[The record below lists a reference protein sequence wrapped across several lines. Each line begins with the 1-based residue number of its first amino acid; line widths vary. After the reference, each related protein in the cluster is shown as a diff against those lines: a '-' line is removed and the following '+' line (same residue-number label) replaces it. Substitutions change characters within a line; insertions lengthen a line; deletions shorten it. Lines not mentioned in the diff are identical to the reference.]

1 MIMKVSILGAG
12 AIGSLVA
19 GYLTYKGMDVT
30 LIGRDE
36 DVIVIRKN
44 GLSIEGVR
52 GSINVPVKVMREL
65 DTDNDVVII
74 AVKTQDITQILSAEY
89 IQAIGNALV
98 IGVQNGI
105 RANEILTKLIPK
117 DNISSSIVMFGST
130 YIDRGWVL
138 HNFEGDWILGKAF
151 GKNNGAVDT
160 AAKYLGCAFEV
171 STSDRITGMKWLK
184 LFLNL
189 NNSLPALTGKSMQE
203 TFADLDISRLSID
216 LLREAMA
223 VVDKVNIELASLPD
237 FPVER
242 LRSLVNLP
250 SGKSAE
256 IFSQTMT
263 GLSKEPLYGSLLQSI
278 KRGKR
283 SEIDYFNGE
292 IVVLGETMGMD
303 APLNRSVVNMVHEV
317 ETIGRFLEKDE
328 ILNRIGR

>member
-1 MIMKVSILGAG
+1 MKVSIVGAG

-19 GYLTYKGMDVT
+19 GYLTDKGIDVT

-36 DVIVIRKN
+36 DVIAIRNK

-52 GSINVPVKVMREL
+52 GSINIPVKATRRL
-65 DTDNDVVII
+65 DTNNDIVVI
-74 AVKTQDITQILSAEY
+74 AVKTQDITQILNAEY
-89 IQAIGNALV
+89 TQAIGNALV
-98 IGVQNGI
+98 IGVQNGV
-105 RANEILTKLIPK
+105 RADEILTKVIPK
-117 DNISSSIVMFGST
+117 GNIASSIVMFGST

-138 HNFEGDWILGKAF
+138 HNFEGDWILGKTL
-151 GKNNGAVDT
+151 GNNNGAVDT
-160 AAKYLGCAFEV
+160 AAKYLGCAFKV
-171 STSDRITGMKWLK
+171 HTSDRIIGMKWLK

-203 TFADLDISRLSID
+203 TFNDIEIARLSIG
-216 LLREAMA
+216 LLREATA
-223 VVDKVNIELASLPD
+223 LVDRANIELVSLPD

-250 SGKSAE
+250 SNKAAE

-263 GLSKEPLYGSLLQSI
+263 RLSKEPLDGSILQSI

-292 IVVLGETMGMD
+292 IVCLGEKMGMD
-303 APLNRSVVNMVHEV
+303 TPLNRSMVNLVHEV
-317 ETIGRFLEKDE
+317 ETSGRFFGKDE
-328 ILNRIGR
+328 ILNKIGRQI